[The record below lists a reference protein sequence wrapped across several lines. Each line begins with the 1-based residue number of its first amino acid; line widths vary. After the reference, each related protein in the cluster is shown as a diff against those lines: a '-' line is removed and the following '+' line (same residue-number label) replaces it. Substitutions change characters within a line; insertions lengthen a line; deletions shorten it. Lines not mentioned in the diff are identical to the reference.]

1 MKSSLTNL
9 LTEVIIF
16 PYSEEE
22 VTALE
27 QACDTY
33 VESITLSQYEGC
45 VLHLCLDLPS
55 AEMML
60 SINTVTGKKYPQRVY
75 RALAGYIVGC
85 ALDKVA
91 DGENKVKYV
100 LILRNVLKVHEQGA
114 SGLVQKSIEPSL
126 FELVEDYWYEK
137 AAMTDLDDNETVEKL
152 IANDVWDDTGLE
164 ITDVYDD
171 LKLMAQFCCRAEF
184 EKKYSNYKV
193 ADSADQY
200 VAAADIAR
208 DMTKQ
213 SWLFVATEPIT
224 MLKGMGFKRGAVT
237 LSSIKVR
244 LAEHPI
250 PDDEIIE
257 PSSVYLSY
265 LYADDYPEIGATRV
279 SPLHFAM
286 SLFYE
291 YMYERIKNNGND
303 E

>member
-60 SINTVTGKKYPQRVY
+60 SINTTTGKKYPQRVY
-75 RALAGYIVGC
+75 RALAGYIVGS
-85 ALDKVA
+85 ALDEVS

-114 SGLVQKSIEPSL
+114 SGLVQKSIDPSF
-126 FELVEDYWYEK
+126 FESVEDYWYEK
-137 AAMTDLDDNETVEKL
+137 TAMVDLDDNETVEKL
-152 IANDVWDDTGLE
+152 IDNDAWDDTGLK
-164 ITDVYDD
+164 ISDVYDD
-171 LKLMAQFCCRAEF
+171 LKLMAKYCCRAEF

-193 ADSADQY
+193 AGSTDPY

-208 DMTKQ
+208 EMTRQ
-213 SWLFVATEPIT
+213 SWLFVASEPIT
-224 MLKGMGFKRGAVT
+224 MLKGMGFKRGAVS

-244 LAEHPI
+244 LAEHLI

-257 PSSVYLSY
+257 SSSVYRAY
-265 LYADDYPEIGATRV
+265 LYADDYPEIGTTRV
-279 SPLHFAM
+279 SPLHFAI

-291 YMYERIKNNGND
+291 YMYERIKNGND